1 MDRIINIEKPLIMIT
16 NNKLILLVIFLSIT
30 LTSHTQEISYKTV
43 YDIPYYE
50 DSIIN
55 SDKYIEDRCKLDIYY
70 PENEKEFTTVVW
82 FHGGGL
88 TGGSKEL
95 PEYLK
100 DRKSTRLNSSH
111 VRI

>member
-1 MDRIINIEKPLIMIT
+1 MIT
-16 NNKLILLVIFLSIT
+16 KKKLIILVFLLSIT
-30 LTSHTQEISYKTV
+30 LISHAQEISYKAV

-55 SDKYIEDRCKLDIYY
+55 SDEYIEDRCKLDIYY
-70 PENEKEFTTVVW
+70 PENDKDFKTIVW

-100 DRKSTRLNSSH
+100 NKGVCIVGVN
-111 VRI
+111 